1 MPRAT
6 ARFASLLRN
15 LVHKQRVDRE
25 LEEELG
31 TAVELLVEEKVRS
44 GMPADAARRA
54 ARLELGSV
62 ESLKGQV
69 QEARAGARVDA
80 LFQDVR
86 YALRSLVRAP
96 GFTAVVVV
104 TLALG
109 IGANTAIFSVVRGIL
124 FEPLPFRAPDR
135 LVALDRVAHFL
146 EPLGQGALGDGL
158 AHLGHGDIDSC
169 HAFSSV
175 WDG

>member
-1 MPRAT
+1 MARAAAPRPP
-6 ARFASLLRN
+6 ARCASLLPK

-54 ARLELGSV
+54 ARRELGSL

-86 YALRSLVRAP
+86 YALRSLMRAP
-96 GFTAVVVV
+96 GFPAGAVAPPALRTGACRPRRR
-104 TLALG
+104 TLTPA
-109 IGANTAIFSVVRGIL
+109 S
-124 FEPLPFRAPDR
+124 
-135 LVALDRVAHFL
+135 
-146 EPLGQGALGDGL
+146 
-158 AHLGHGDIDSC
+158 
-169 HAFSSV
+169 
-175 WDG
+175 